1 MQLVLYEK
9 CTMKRYEFAIAVASI
24 YLLVYVLMID
34 NQYPFRIIYMA
45 FALSPIPVLWM
56 VYEIL
61 KNAVYTGPELK
72 PDEEYGYQDVDK
84 NRLGPF

>member
-1 MQLVLYEK
+1 
-9 CTMKRYEFAIAVASI
+9 
-24 YLLVYVLMID
+24 
-34 NQYPFRIIYMA
+34 MA

-72 PDEEYGYQDVDK
+72 PDDEYAYQDVDK